1 MLVDVAKRG
10 GSFIGLNPIHALY
23 PANPESASPYSP
35 SSRRWLNVIYIDVN
49 AVEDFHLSEEAQA
62 RWQLPTTQQTLQQA
76 RDADWVDYSTVTA
89 LKMTALRMAW
99 KGFAQRDDEQ
109 MAAFRQF
116 VAEQG
121 DSLFWQAA
129 FDALHAQQVKEDE
142 MRWGWPAW
150 PEMYQNV
157 DSPEVRQFCEEH
169 RDDVDFYLWL
179 QWLAYSQFAACWEI
193 SQTMKCRLA
202 CIVIWRLA

>member
-1 MLVDVAKRG
+1 M
-10 GSFIGLNPIHALY
+10 
-23 PANPESASPYSP
+23 
-35 SSRRWLNVIYIDVN
+35 IYIDVN

-62 RWQLPTTQQTLQQA
+62 WWQLPTTQQTLQQA

-116 VAEQG
+116 VADQG

-150 PEMYQNV
+150 PEMYQKRGFTRSASV
-157 DSPEVRQFCEEH
+157 LRRTSR
-169 RDDVDFYLWL
+169 
-179 QWLAYSQFAACWEI
+179 
-193 SQTMKCRLA
+193 
-202 CIVIWRLA
+202 

>member
-1 MLVDVAKRG
+1 CVQLYTLRSEKNWGIGDFGDLKAMLVDVAKRG

-23 PANPESASPYSP
+23 LANPESASPYSP

-62 RWQLPTTQQTLQQA
+62 WWQLPTTQQTLQQA

-109 MAAFRQF
+109 MTAFRQF

-129 FDALHAQQVKEDE
+129 FDALHAQ
-142 MRWGWPAW
+142 
-150 PEMYQNV
+150 
-157 DSPEVRQFCEEH
+157 
-169 RDDVDFYLWL
+169 
-179 QWLAYSQFAACWEI
+179 
-193 SQTMKCRLA
+193 
-202 CIVIWRLA
+202 

>member
-1 MLVDVAKRG
+1 M
-10 GSFIGLNPIHALY
+10 
-23 PANPESASPYSP
+23 
-35 SSRRWLNVIYIDVN
+35 
-49 AVEDFHLSEEAQA
+49 
-62 RWQLPTTQQTLQQA
+62 PTTQQTLQQA

-109 MAAFRQF
+109 MTAFRQF

-157 DSPEVRQFCEEH
+157 DSPEVRQSAKNIVMTSIFISGCSG
-169 RDDVDFYLWL
+169 WL
-179 QWLAYSQFAACWEI
+179 TASLPPAG
-193 SQTMKCRLA
+193 R
-202 CIVIWRLA
+202 

>member
-23 PANPESASPYSP
+23 LANPESASPYSP

-62 RWQLPTTQQTLQQA
+62 WWQLPTTQQTLQQA

-109 MAAFRQF
+109 MTAFRQF

-142 MRWGWPAW
+142 MRWGWYQHGQRCIRTWIHQKCASSAKNIVMTSIFISGCSGWLTASLPPAG
-150 PEMYQNV
+150 
-157 DSPEVRQFCEEH
+157 R
-169 RDDVDFYLWL
+169 
-179 QWLAYSQFAACWEI
+179 
-193 SQTMKCRLA
+193 
-202 CIVIWRLA
+202 